1 MAELK
6 REERVDLPK
15 QYYVNLQYWQRTRS
29 VEIHAKIMEER
40 ESVIFSDTEIESF
53 TTLSKIARVFVKG
66 FTRCREIESFN
77 TLSTRHYDT
86 IEDMT
91 KAALGKS
98 IGIVKDRIDSE
109 EALEELDFEISFD

>member
-6 REERVDLPK
+6 REEKVDLPK

-29 VEIHAKIMEER
+29 VEIHAKLMEER
-40 ESVIFSDTEIESF
+40 DSVIFSDTEIESF
-53 TTLSKIARVFVKG
+53 TTLS
-66 FTRCREIESFN
+66 
-77 TLSTRHYDT
+77 TRHYDT

-91 KAALGKS
+91 RNAVGKS
-98 IGIVKDRIDSE
+98 IKIIKDRIDSE